1 MSVAVVNGRV
11 VVAAVVVV
19 VVGTVA
25 ADDAT
30 MPMFLLCYPRI

>member
-19 VVGTVA
+19 GTVVA
-25 ADDAT
+25 AADAT